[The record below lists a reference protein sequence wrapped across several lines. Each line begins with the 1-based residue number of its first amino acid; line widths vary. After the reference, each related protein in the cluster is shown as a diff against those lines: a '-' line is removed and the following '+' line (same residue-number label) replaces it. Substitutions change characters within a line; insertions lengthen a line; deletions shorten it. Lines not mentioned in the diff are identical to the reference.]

1 MYGNRVESVCLM
13 MPDVCIFIPNNKKCP
28 NKAYRTDFFICLGRF
43 CKSAISGWY
52 QYLYGLNVT
61 FDIPME
67 KHRKLI

>member
-13 MPDVCIFIPNNKKCP
+13 MPDVCIFIPNKKKNPHCKP
-28 NKAYRTDFFICLGRF
+28 CWDIFYCLGRF
-43 CKSAISGWY
+43 CKSAIPGWY
-52 QYLYGLNVT
+52 QYLYGLNMT